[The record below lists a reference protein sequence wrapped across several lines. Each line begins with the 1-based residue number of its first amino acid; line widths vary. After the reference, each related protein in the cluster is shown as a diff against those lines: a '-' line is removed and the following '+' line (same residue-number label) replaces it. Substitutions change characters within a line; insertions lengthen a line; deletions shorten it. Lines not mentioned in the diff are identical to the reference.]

1 MSPVNARTSDP
12 AAIAAKL
19 RDELRAFAHDLRWD
33 GHTAEAARAEAIAD
47 KYGVTD
53 AAA

>member
-1 MSPVNARTSDP
+1 MNSDP
-12 AAIAAKL
+12 AAITAQL
-19 RDELRAFAHDLRWD
+19 REEVLALAHDLRWD
-33 GHTAEAARAEAIAD
+33 GHTAEAARAFAIAD